1 MKPII
6 QKIGS
11 TCWKWIFW
19 AYERGSWQHTL
30 LCAIIILILIFVPFW
45 HGKETPQDNSSPVV
59 VVEEKELDQELLYIK
74 IELAPDQ
81 KPGAD
86 ETKQLISALTEQLQK
101 HHQVKNIIP
110 LLSEDGKLRG
120 FSLFVKK

>member
-6 QKIGS
+6 QKIGA

-19 AYERGSWQHTL
+19 AYERGSWQYTL

-45 HGKETPQDNSSPVV
+45 HRKEKPQDTSPAVV
-59 VVEEKELDQELLYIK
+59 VVEKELNQELLYIT
-74 IELAPDQ
+74 IELAPNE
-81 KPGAD
+81 KPSTT
-86 ETKQLISALTEQLQK
+86 EVKQLISALTDELKK

-110 LLSEDGKLRG
+110 LLSEDGNLIG
-120 FSLFVKK
+120 FSFFVQK